1 MAIDRAARARRRR
14 EQRAAEHRARAEQES
29 GAGRLGSAALGVEGL
44 FNPSGKHQ
52 LEHKDWVAVA
62 KEDERESGAGPL
74 DLDSGVVRLR
84 YSDGTDTDR

>member
-14 EQRAAEHRARAEQES
+14 ELRAAEHRAEQES
-29 GAGRLGSAALGVEGL
+29 SARRFGSTVLGVEGL

-84 YSDGTDTDR
+84 HSDGTDE